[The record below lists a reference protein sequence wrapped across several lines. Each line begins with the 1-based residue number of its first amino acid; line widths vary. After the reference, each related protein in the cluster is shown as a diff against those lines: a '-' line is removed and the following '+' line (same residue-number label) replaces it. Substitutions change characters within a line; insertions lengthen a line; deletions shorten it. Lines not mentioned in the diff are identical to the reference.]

1 MLATVALLN
10 LATNALWM
18 SYPAV
23 ANVAAVY
30 FNKDINA
37 IDLLGTVSLYVG
49 IPCCLLA
56 TFVYDYVGFRGGLI
70 FGTCVNCVGG
80 LLRCLSTFPHLNN
93 EMSLVSTVPSIGIV
107 TTDLNVQKQVSPVL
121 AHTMVVE
128 PPESL

>member
-80 LLRCLSTFPHLNN
+80 LLRCLSTFPHLNS
-93 EMSLVSTVPSIGIV
+93 EMSLVSIILPICIV
-107 TTDLNVQKQVSPVL
+107 ISNRGVQNSSPRS
-121 AHTMVVE
+121 A
-128 PPESL
+128 